1 MSNDDIVI
9 CDNCK
14 QAEYWDYMHWRDGK
28 MYCRRCI
35 YEIWDKENP
44 NAKFFKFVIKSNR
57 KFSLGD
63 DKSEQY

>member
-1 MSNDDIVI
+1 MSNDDVVI

-28 MYCRRCI
+28 MYCRRCM

-44 NAKFFKFVIKSNR
+44 NAKYEHITFP
-57 KFSLGD
+57 
-63 DKSEQY
+63 DKG